1 MKKTTLIFGVFFLLL
16 HFRVDAQIPPN
27 AFNYSAVARDAQ
39 NNPIA
44 NSTIGI
50 QISILKGSSSGSV
63 EYVENHSVN
72 TDAFGLFNL
81 SIGSGTPQGGAMAT
95 INWGNDSYFLKVG
108 MDAAGGTNFLVMG
121 TTQLLSV
128 PYALYA
134 KNAGGIGSLQVPNIT
149 TNAVTEIGSNHAKF
163 SGVISGVNAS
173 YIIVKGIVLSQTP
186 NPSVPNVSSTTLPAG
201 GGSGAFDVNDYAY
214 NDSTYQY
221 APLLPNTTY
230 YVRAYATTENNI
242 TFYGNEVSFTTLG
255 IGQIGTGG
263 GIVFFDKGNNV
274 GGWQYLEVATSDQST
289 GISWGCEV
297 GPSINTGYGLGTG
310 LTNTSL
316 IVGTC
321 NEVNFAAKLCYN
333 LSLGG
338 QTDWFLPSF
347 KELELAAQQANNQV
361 AQDLQASMYWTST
374 SSNFVVQATCFPA
387 NMPQMRSNL
396 LHVRAIRAF

>member
-186 NPSVPNVSSTTLPAG
+186 NPSVPNVFSFTLPAG
-201 GGSGAFDVNDYAY
+201 GGIGAFDVNDYVY
-214 NDSTYQY
+214 YDSTYQ
-221 APLLPNTTY
+221 APLSPNTTY
-230 YVRAYATTENNI
+230 YVRAFATTENNI

-255 IGQIGTGG
+255 TGQIGTGG

-274 GGWQYLEVATSDQST
+274 GGWQYLEVATNDQSI

-297 GPSINTGYGLGTG
+297 GPSINTGIGLGNG

-347 KELELAAQQANNQV
+347 RELELAAQQANNQV

-374 SSNFVVQATCFPA
+374 SSNFVVQATCFPV

>member
-186 NPSVPNVSSTTLPAG
+186 NPSLPNVFSFTLPAG

-214 NDSTYQY
+214 YDSTYGVY
-221 APLLPNTTY
+221 LSPNTTY
-230 YVRAYATTENNI
+230 YVRAFATTENNI

-347 KELELAAQQANNQV
+347 KELELAQQANNQV

>member
-201 GGSGAFDVNDYAY
+201 GGIGAFDVNDYVY
-214 NDSTYQY
+214 YDSTFQY
-221 APLLPNTTY
+221 PLIQNTTY

-255 IGQIGTGG
+255 TGQIGTGG

-274 GGWQYLEVATSDQST
+274 GGWQYLEIATSDQST

-297 GPSINTGYGLGTG
+297 GPVINTCYGLGCG
-310 LTNTSL
+310 ETNTT
-316 IVGTC
+316 IIAGTC

-338 QTDWFLPSF
+338 QTDWFLPSWL
-347 KELELAAQQANNQV
+347 ELDLAAQQANNQV
-361 AQDLQASMYWTST
+361 AQDLQASNYWTSST
-374 SSNFVVQATCFPA
+374 PQGSGTQAYSFPSLVL
-387 NMPQMRSNL
+387 MRSNL